1 MNSNMMNMEISTY
14 VTIGGRK
21 ITNIVSAVEIEVQT
35 KSISLSATK
44 NLPDFKLFETQK
56 RSTRK
61 SVLKQIVKKENDLGI
76 RH

>member
-1 MNSNMMNMEISTY
+1 MNSVNNMQICNY
-14 VTIGGRK
+14 GTIGGQK
-21 ITNIVSAVEIEVQT
+21 ITSIYAAVEITEQT
-35 KSISLSATK
+35 KMAIQPTQS
-44 NLPDFKLFETQK
+44 PEYRLFETQK

>member
-1 MNSNMMNMEISTY
+1 MNSVNNMQICNY
-14 VTIGGRK
+14 GTIGGQK
-21 ITNIVSAVEIEVQT
+21 ITTIYAAVEITEQT
-35 KSISLSATK
+35 KMAIQQSQS
-44 NLPDFKLFETQK
+44 PEYRLFETQK

>member
-1 MNSNMMNMEISTY
+1 MNSVNNMQICNY
-14 VTIGGRK
+14 GTIGGQK
-21 ITNIVSAVEIEVQT
+21 ITTIYAAVEITEQT
-35 KSISLSATK
+35 KPANIHLTQS
-44 NLPDFKLFETQK
+44 PEYRLFETQK

>member
-1 MNSNMMNMEISTY
+1 MNSVNNMQICNY
-14 VTIGGRK
+14 GTIGGQK
-21 ITNIVSAVEIEVQT
+21 ITTIYAAVEITEQT
-35 KSISLSATK
+35 KMAIQSSQS
-44 NLPDFKLFETQK
+44 PEYRLFETQK